1 MVIAIAILFLLAGG
15 ALAVVIPTLGSTTD
29 VVVSVVLAVAVLG
42 FVIWVWSRG
51 GWWGGWGDSG
61 RMGN

>member
-1 MVIAIAILFLLAGG
+1 LVGIAILLVLAGS

-29 VVVSVVLAVAVLG
+29 VVVTIVIAVVAPG
-42 FVIWVWSRG
+42 FVIWVASRG
-51 GWWGGWGDSG
+51 GKMGRLGDSG